1 MAETPPETEP
11 EPEELVPGGI
21 PRQILLRF
29 LALVVFVAAG
39 FAVLKWSPLAGYL
52 NKDELLALF
61 DRLRGTWWAPGA
73 LIATYL
79 VLCPL
84 GLPASPLMI
93 VGGVVWGVAAGSVY
107 NVTGIFLG
115 GVATYYLGRL
125 LGRDL
130 ILHLFGRRLRRVE
143 RMVARRAD
151 FWSLTGLRFLPLPFA
166 LVNYCAAFVG
176 IRPRLF
182 LGSTALGLTLSVP
195 IFTYFAHTMTQAATG
210 DRSGVYLQ
218 LGLAVGLLLALIL
231 TPRVIQARKRRR
243 RHEMLTAQ
251 RRGRRA
257 RGL

>member
-1 MAETPPETEP
+1 MTEASPEQEP
-11 EPEELVPGGI
+11 GPEETAARGI
-21 PRQILLRF
+21 PPQLLVRF
-29 LALVVFVAAG
+29 LALVVFVATG
-39 FAVLKWSPLAGYL
+39 FAILKWSPLAGYL

-61 DRLRGTWWAPGA
+61 DRLRDTWWAPGA
-73 LIATYL
+73 LIAAYL
-79 VLCPL
+79 ILCPL

-143 RMVARRAD
+143 KMVARRAD

-182 LGSTALGLTLSVP
+182 LTSTGLGLALSVP
-195 IFTYFAHTMTQAATG
+195 IFTYFAHTMSQAATG
-210 DRSGVYLQ
+210 DRSGIYLQ
-218 LGLAVGLLLALIL
+218 LGVAVGLLLTLIL
-231 TPRVIQARKRRR
+231 APRVVQARKRKL
-243 RHEMLTAQ
+243 RHSDLVA
-251 RRGRRA
+251 RRRA

>member
-1 MAETPPETEP
+1 MTEAPP
-11 EPEELVPGGI
+11 EPEEEDLVRGGI
-21 PRQILLRF
+21 PRQILVRF
-29 LALVVFVAAG
+29 FALVVFVATG
-39 FAVLKWSPLAGYL
+39 FAILKWSPLAGYL
-52 NKDELLALF
+52 HKNELLALF
-61 DRLRGTWWAPGA
+61 DRLRDIWWAPGA
-73 LIATYL
+73 LIAAYL

-93 VGGVVWGVAAGSVY
+93 VGGMVWGVAAGSVY

-182 LGSTALGLTLSVP
+182 LTSTALGLTLSVP
-195 IFTYFAHTMTQAATG
+195 IFTYFAHTMSQAATG
-210 DRSGVYLQ
+210 DRSGIYLQ

-231 TPRVIQARKRRR
+231 TPRLIQARKRKLRHETLTARR
-243 RHEMLTAQ
+243 RT
-251 RRGRRA
+251 RSSSGRA
-257 RGL
+257 